1 MIYAYDDLLN
11 DLKTRK
17 NYFSI
22 GQSVFSREIFAFV
35 KGRGNPHALIFGGI
49 HARECVTAD
58 VVMRLYDNYDES
70 LPAICFV
77 PLVNPDGAMLVKYSL
92 DGAEF
97 SSREFLK
104 RVNNNSTDFSKWKAN
119 GRAVDLNV
127 NFDADFG
134 KGESNVFYPAP
145 ENYVG
150 ERAFSEPETLAMK
163 KLTEKFGFKAAMCLH
178 TKGNLIYYGYK
189 KLKCYKNYV
198 KMIAAAT
205 GLPAVT
211 SDGSAGGYKDWFLKN
226 GFGFSITAELGD
238 DYLMHPISRDY
249 TAEFTKILE
258 NTPKILAKIGEEI
271 WMKSLCAAQS
281 SSQNRRKL
289 STKFPSARSSS

>member
-127 NFDADFG
+127 NFDADF
-134 KGESNVFYPAP
+134 V
-145 ENYVG
+145 
-150 ERAFSEPETLAMK
+150 L
-163 KLTEKFGFKAAMCLH
+163 L
-178 TKGNLIYYGYK
+178 
-189 KLKCYKNYV
+189 
-198 KMIAAAT
+198 
-205 GLPAVT
+205 
-211 SDGSAGGYKDWFLKN
+211 LKN
-226 GFGFSITAELGD
+226 
-238 DYLMHPISRDY
+238 
-249 TAEFTKILE
+249 
-258 NTPKILAKIGEEI
+258 
-271 WMKSLCAAQS
+271 SLQTQC
-281 SSQNRRKL
+281 
-289 STKFPSARSSS
+289 TKFQA

>member
-35 KGRGNPHALIFGGI
+35 KGRGNPHSLIFGGI

-104 RVNNNSTDFSKWKAN
+104 RVNNNSTDFSK
-119 GRAVDLNV
+119 
-127 NFDADFG
+127 
-134 KGESNVFYPAP
+134 
-145 ENYVG
+145 
-150 ERAFSEPETLAMK
+150 
-163 KLTEKFGFKAAMCLH
+163 
-178 TKGNLIYYGYK
+178 
-189 KLKCYKNYV
+189 
-198 KMIAAAT
+198 
-205 GLPAVT
+205 
-211 SDGSAGGYKDWFLKN
+211 
-226 GFGFSITAELGD
+226 
-238 DYLMHPISRDY
+238 
-249 TAEFTKILE
+249 
-258 NTPKILAKIGEEI
+258 
-271 WMKSLCAAQS
+271 
-281 SSQNRRKL
+281 
-289 STKFPSARSSS
+289 

>member
-35 KGRGNPHALIFGGI
+35 KGRASNASVATKARGNPHSLIFGGI

-127 NFDADFG
+127 NFDAACG
-134 KGESNVFYPAP
+134 TARG
-145 ENYVG
+145 
-150 ERAFSEPETLAMK
+150 
-163 KLTEKFGFKAAMCLH
+163 
-178 TKGNLIYYGYK
+178 
-189 KLKCYKNYV
+189 
-198 KMIAAAT
+198 
-205 GLPAVT
+205 
-211 SDGSAGGYKDWFLKN
+211 SD
-226 GFGFSITAELGD
+226 
-238 DYLMHPISRDY
+238 
-249 TAEFTKILE
+249 
-258 NTPKILAKIGEEI
+258 
-271 WMKSLCAAQS
+271 
-281 SSQNRRKL
+281 
-289 STKFPSARSSS
+289 

>member
-35 KGRGNPHALIFGGI
+35 KGRGNPHSLIFGGI

-97 SSREFLK
+97 SSREF
-104 RVNNNSTDFSKWKAN
+104 
-119 GRAVDLNV
+119 
-127 NFDADFG
+127 
-134 KGESNVFYPAP
+134 
-145 ENYVG
+145 
-150 ERAFSEPETLAMK
+150 
-163 KLTEKFGFKAAMCLH
+163 
-178 TKGNLIYYGYK
+178 
-189 KLKCYKNYV
+189 
-198 KMIAAAT
+198 
-205 GLPAVT
+205 
-211 SDGSAGGYKDWFLKN
+211 
-226 GFGFSITAELGD
+226 
-238 DYLMHPISRDY
+238 
-249 TAEFTKILE
+249 
-258 NTPKILAKIGEEI
+258 
-271 WMKSLCAAQS
+271 
-281 SSQNRRKL
+281 
-289 STKFPSARSSS
+289 